1 MRRRIVI
8 GTRGSKLAIIQAE
21 SVLKKL
27 RLIAP
32 DRRFSLMKI
41 ATTGDKESNT
51 PLDRLAGEG
60 VFVKELE
67 GALADGKIDMAVHSL
82 KDLPIEIPQGLA
94 LGAATERLES
104 RDTFISSKGKLAEL
118 PPGSIVGTGSHRRA
132 IQVLAYR
139 PDLKVQDLRGNIETR
154 LRKLSENRYDGII
167 VAAAALI
174 RLGLEKKIT
183 EYLPAEHFTPEVGQG
198 ALGIEIR
205 TDDEDI
211 RSLVS
216 LLNHHPTWHCVTAE
230 RAFLKTL
237 GGGCRAPITALGSI
251 SNNILKLDG
260 MVASTHSTKI
270 LRCSLQGNARES
282 ERLGIRLA
290 QKMIEMGALNL
301 INEVR
306 SRHP

>member
-198 ALGIEIR
+198 A
-205 TDDEDI
+205 
-211 RSLVS
+211 
-216 LLNHHPTWHCVTAE
+216 
-230 RAFLKTL
+230 
-237 GGGCRAPITALGSI
+237 
-251 SNNILKLDG
+251 
-260 MVASTHSTKI
+260 
-270 LRCSLQGNARES
+270 
-282 ERLGIRLA
+282 
-290 QKMIEMGALNL
+290 
-301 INEVR
+301 
-306 SRHP
+306 